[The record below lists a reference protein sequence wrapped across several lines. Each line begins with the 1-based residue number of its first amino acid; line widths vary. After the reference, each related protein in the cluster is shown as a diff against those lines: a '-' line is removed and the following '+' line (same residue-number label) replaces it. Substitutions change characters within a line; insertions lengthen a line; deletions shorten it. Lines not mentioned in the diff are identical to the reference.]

1 MYRSAVQK
9 TSRFFTSLFAGG
21 ASLSMMAL
29 FAIILFNSLRRYTFG
44 KSLEWGEALPT
55 LIAVFG
61 FMFGAAYGYMQD
73 RHIRFTILVGFLPRA
88 ITEKLYMVLDLI
100 MIGIGGLMAWSGWQ
114 FVLKRGGMEAS
125 AIIGL
130 AKDLRAVTGWD
141 WTIWLGHYYPYQ
153 AAMLL
158 GGLML
163 SVAALLKLL
172 QRGIDKAWLTETPEP
187 ETGPEDTRSVAQQV
201 AHKVDS

>member
-1 MYRSAVQK
+1 MYRSAIQK

-73 RHIRFTILVGFLPRA
+73 RHIRFTILVGFLSRA
-88 ITEKLYMVLDLI
+88 STEKLYMLVDLI
-100 MIGIGGLMAWSGWQ
+100 MVGIGGLMAWSGWQ

-125 AIIGL
+125 ALIGL
-130 AKDLRAVTGWD
+130 AKDLREITGWD
-141 WTIWLGHYYPYQ
+141 WTIWLGHYYPYH
-153 AAMLL
+153 AAMIL
-158 GGLML
+158 GGVML

-172 QRGIDKAWLTETPEP
+172 QRVIDKAWMIEET
-187 ETGPEDTRSVAQQV
+187 DTQPVAQPV
-201 AHKVDS
+201 APPVES

>member
-9 TSRFFTSLFAGG
+9 MSRLYTGLCAGG

-29 FAIILFNSLRRYTFG
+29 FSIILFNSLRRYTFG
-44 KSLEWGEALPT
+44 KSLEWGEELPT
-55 LIAVFG
+55 LIAVYG
-61 FMFGAAYGYMQD
+61 FMFGAAYAYMQD
-73 RHIRFTILVGFLPRA
+73 RHIRFTILVGFLSRSA
-88 ITEKLYMVLDLI
+88 TEKLYMLVDLI
-100 MIGIGGLMAWSGWQ
+100 MVGIGGLMAWSGWQ

-125 AIIGL
+125 ALIGL

-153 AAMLL
+153 TAMIL
-158 GGLML
+158 GGVML

-172 QRGIDKAWLTETPEP
+172 QRVIDRAWMVVEP
-187 ETGPEDTRSVAQQV
+187 DARPGAQPVAQPV
-201 AHKVDS
+201 AQLADK

>member
-9 TSRFFTSLFAGG
+9 MSRFYTGLCAGG

-44 KSLEWGEALPT
+44 KSLEWGEELPT
-55 LIAVFG
+55 LIAVYG
-61 FMFGAAYGYMQD
+61 FMFGAAYAYMQD
-73 RHIRFTILVGFLPRA
+73 RHIRFTILVGFLSRSA
-88 ITEKLYMVLDLI
+88 TEKLYMLVDLI
-100 MIGIGGLMAWSGWQ
+100 MVGIGGLMAWSGWQ

-125 AIIGL
+125 ALIGL
-130 AKDLRAVTGWD
+130 AKDLRAVTSWD

-153 AAMLL
+153 TAMIL
-158 GGLML
+158 GGVML

-172 QRGIDKAWLTETPEP
+172 QRGIGRAWMVVEP
-187 ETGPEDTRSVAQQV
+187 DARSVAQPV
-201 AHKVDS
+201 AQPAAQPADK